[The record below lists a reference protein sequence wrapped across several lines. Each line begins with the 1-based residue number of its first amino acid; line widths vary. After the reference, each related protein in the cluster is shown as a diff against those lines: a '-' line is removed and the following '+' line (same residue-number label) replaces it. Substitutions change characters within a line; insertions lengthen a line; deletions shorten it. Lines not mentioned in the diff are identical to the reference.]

1 MKSTKI
7 VLAMFTTLFMI
18 AITGLGPVTAA
29 DPIGE
34 PGREAGKKNPLKNV
48 YFGEQHMHTRNSFDA
63 FTVGVTQTWEQAYRF
78 GRGEEIKLSTTG
90 EKMKRRTP
98 YDFVAITDHS
108 EYYGV
113 LKEFANPKSELAK
126 SDFAKQV
133 YAGVKDPSKAGPAV
147 QKLIQTLVKSEP
159 LPEYVTPELRMGMWQ
174 KFIKT
179 ADKFNDPGK
188 FTTLY
193 AYEWT
198 SIPNGANMHRN
209 VFFKDKPAVVPFSS
223 FDSVQP
229 EDLWTYL
236 EIQRNQGID
245 VFAIPHNSNVSDGW
259 MFSRNK
265 FQGFQGQPAFSGGP
279 IDTKYA
285 RRQQANEPLFEIHQT
300 KGNSEAHPWL
310 SPNDEF
316 ANFEPFPSL
325 ISLGTPSAIKGGFYR
340 QGLVEGMKIE
350 SEVGFNPYKM
360 GLVAG
365 ADVHSGYQGNEEW
378 DWKGAHG
385 TLDDTPK
392 KRLNPVPNATG
403 EYGYTVS
410 TAGTTAVWATE
421 NTREGIWNGMMSK
434 ETYGTSGTLIR
445 LRFFG
450 GWAYPKDLVK
460 DEKFVE
466 KAYKEGVPMGQDLHK
481 KPDSAK
487 APTFAVWAMKDPES
501 GNLDRIQIIKAWSN
515 PRTGF
520 PAEKIYEV
528 AWSDDRKPDVKTGK
542 LPPVGNTVDIKKAT
556 YTNDIGDSQLSVVWT
571 DPDFDP
577 KMKAVYYVR
586 VLEIPTPRWS
596 TYDAVKL
603 GVEPPKGVPATIQER
618 AYSSPIWY
626 TPDPKHAQASQRTH
640 AAPMHKQN

>member
-1 MKSTKI
+1 
-7 VLAMFTTLFMI
+7 
-18 AITGLGPVTAA
+18 
-29 DPIGE
+29 
-34 PGREAGKKNPLKNV
+34 
-48 YFGEQHMHTRNSFDA
+48 MHTRNSFDA
-63 FTVGVTQTWEQAYRF
+63 FTAGVTQTWEQVYRF
-78 GRGEEIKLSTTG
+78 GRGEEVELSTTG

-113 LKEFANPKSELAK
+113 LWQLTDPKNPLSKSA
-126 SDFAKQV
+126 FAKQL
-133 YAGVKDPSKAGPAV
+133 AKMRTDPKAAGPAV
-147 QKLIQTLVKSEP
+147 QKLILTLVNNDPIK
-159 LPEYVTPELRMGMWQ
+159 EYVTPELRQGRWQ
-174 KFIKT
+174 DFIKT

-209 VFFKDKPAVVPFSS
+209 VFFKDKAAAVPFSS
-223 FDSVQP
+223 FDSILP

-245 VFAIPHNSNVSDGW
+245 VFAIPHNANVSDGW
-259 MFSRNK
+259 LFSENK
-265 FQGFQGQPAFSGGP
+265 FLGGP
-279 IDTKYA
+279 MDARYA
-285 RRQQANEPLFEIHQT
+285 RRQQENEPLFEMHQT

-316 ANFEPFPSL
+316 ADFEPFPSL

-340 QGLVEGMKIE
+340 QGLITGMKLE
-350 SEVGFNPYKM
+350 TKLGYNPYKM
-360 GLVAG
+360 GAVAG

-385 TLDDTPK
+385 AQDDTPR
-392 KRLNPVPNATG
+392 KRLNPVPNASG
-403 EYGYTVS
+403 ENGYTVS
-410 TAGTTAVWATE
+410 SAGTTAVWATE
-421 NTREGIWNGMMSK
+421 NTRDGIWNGMMSK
-434 ETYGTSGTLIR
+434 ETYGTTGTLIR

-450 GWAYPKDLVK
+450 GWEYSKNLVK
-460 DEKFVE
+460 DKDFVK
-466 KAYKEGVPMGQDLHK
+466 KAYKGGVPMGQDLPK
-481 KPDSAK
+481 KAGK
-487 APTFAVWAMKDPES
+487 APTFAVWALKDPES
-501 GNLDRIQIIKAWSN
+501 GNLDRIQIVKGWSDPAN
-515 PRTGF
+515 GMPR
-520 PAEKIYEV
+520 EKIYDV
-528 AWSDDRKPDVKTGK
+528 VWSDKRKPDPKTGK
-542 LPPVGNTVDIKKAT
+542 LPPVGNTVDVSKAT
-556 YTNDIGDSQLSVVWT
+556 YTNTIGDTQLSTVWT

-577 KMKAVYYVR
+577 GMKAVYYVR

-626 TPDPKHAQASQRTH
+626 TPEQKIARAPGRTH
-640 AAPMHKQN
+640 AAPMHKPK

>member
-1 MKSTKI
+1 MKRKAI
-7 VLAMFTTLFMI
+7 I
-18 AITGLGPVTAA
+18 AAGSIAVFLLCSIFVVSGAWANDPV
-29 DPIGE
+29 GE
-34 PGREAGKKNPLKNV
+34 PGRSSGKKNPLKNV

-63 FTVGVTQTWEQAYRF
+63 FTIGVSATWDDAYNF
-78 GRGEEIKLSTTG
+78 AKGKEVKLSTTG

-113 LKEFANPKSELAK
+113 LKEFDDPKSDLSK
-126 SDFAKQV
+126 TDFAKSIV
-133 YAGVKDPSKAGPAV
+133 AGVKDPSKAGPAV

-179 ADKFNDPGK
+179 ADAHNEPGK
-188 FTTLY
+188 FTALY

-209 VFFKDKPAVVPFSS
+209 IFFKDKPAAVPFSS
-223 FDSVQP
+223 FDSVLPQ
-229 EDLWTYL
+229 DLWTYL

-259 MFSRNK
+259 MFSPNK
-265 FQGFQGQPAFSGGP
+265 FLGGP
-279 IDTKYA
+279 MDARYA

-350 SEVGFNPYKM
+350 SKLGYNPYKM
-360 GLVAG
+360 GIVAG
-365 ADVHSGYQGNEEW
+365 ADVHSGYSGNEEW
-378 DWKGAHG
+378 DWNGAHG
-385 TLDDTPK
+385 NLDDTPK
-392 KRLNPVPNATG
+392 KRLNPTPNATG
-403 EYGYTVS
+403 ETGYGVS
-410 TAGTTAVWATE
+410 SAGTTAVWATE
-421 NTREGIWNGMMSK
+421 NTRDGIWNGMLSK
-434 ETYGTSGTLIR
+434 ETYGTTGTLIR

-450 GWAYPKDLVK
+450 GWDYPKDLVK
-460 DEKFVE
+460 DKMFVE
-466 KAYKEGVPMGQDLHK
+466 KAYKGGVPMGQDLHK
-481 KPDSAK
+481 KPGSAK
-487 APTFAVWAMKDPES
+487 APTFAVWALKDPES
-501 GNLDRIQIIKAWSN
+501 GNLDRIQIVKAWTN

-520 PAEKIYEV
+520 PAEKIYDV
-528 AWSDDRKPDVKTGK
+528 AWSDNRKLDAKTGK
-542 LPPVGNTVDIKKAT
+542 LPPVGNTVDVKKAT

-571 DPDFDP
+571 DPAFDP
-577 KMKAVYYVR
+577 AMKAVYYVR

-596 TYDAVKL
+596 TYDAAKL
-603 GVEPPKGVPATIQER
+603 GVAPPKGVPATIQER

-626 TPDPKHAQASQRTH
+626 TPDPKIADAPDRTH
-640 AAPMHKQN
+640 AAPMHKPN